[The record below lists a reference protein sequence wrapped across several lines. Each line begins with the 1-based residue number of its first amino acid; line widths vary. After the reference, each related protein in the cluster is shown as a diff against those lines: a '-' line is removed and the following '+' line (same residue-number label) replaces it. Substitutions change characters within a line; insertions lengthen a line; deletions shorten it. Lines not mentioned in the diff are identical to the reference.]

1 MVARLPS
8 VALRGYAA
16 SLGIGDDWEHG
27 AAWHG
32 AGNLLRIATG
42 GGQGFSFDASI
53 GAARER
59 DEFKSFEGLR
69 EGFRRL

>member
-16 SLGIGDDWEHG
+16 SLGIGDEWEHG

-32 AGNLLRIATG
+32 GSDLLRISPG
-42 GGQGFSFDASI
+42 GRHGFGFDASI
-53 GAARER
+53 GAAREQ
-59 DEFKSFEGLR
+59 ENFKSFEGLC